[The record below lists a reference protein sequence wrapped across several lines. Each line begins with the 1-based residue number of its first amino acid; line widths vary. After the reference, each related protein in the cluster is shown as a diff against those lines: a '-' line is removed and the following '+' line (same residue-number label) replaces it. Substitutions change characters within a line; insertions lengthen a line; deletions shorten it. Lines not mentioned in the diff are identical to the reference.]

1 MIVGLKKVKSIKT
14 MFKLGLLYGILGL
27 FLLTVIGCENDLETI
42 RKITFKPNDPSERT
56 RDLELVYTDSGY
68 AQIQLRATLAETYY
82 TPEKIT
88 KFKEGIIVDF
98 FTKKVI
104 VSSTLSANYGELLK
118 DNQTVVR
125 DSVKLCNIDQQQCL
139 FTEELHWNQETQ
151 AMYTDKLVRVVAKDG
166 VFYGDGITT
175 TQDFKKYEFIRPRGT
190 INLK

>member
-1 MIVGLKKVKSIKT
+1 MLRL
-14 MFKLGLLYGILGL
+14 MLLYGFFSLTL
-27 FLLTVIGCENDLETI
+27 FTIVGCENDFETI
-42 RKITFKPNDPSERT
+42 RKITFKPNDPNERT

-88 KFKEGIIVDF
+88 KFKEGINVDF
-98 FTKKVI
+98 FTKKGI
-104 VSSTLSANYGELLK
+104 VSSTLSAYYGELLQN
-118 DNQTVVR
+118 NQTVVR
-125 DSVKLCNIDQQQCL
+125 DSVKLCNINQQQCL
-139 FTEELHWNQETQ
+139 YTQELHWNQETQ

-166 VFYGDGITT
+166 VFYGDGIRT

>member
-1 MIVGLKKVKSIKT
+1 

-27 FLLTVIGCENDLETI
+27 FLLTVIGCENDLENI

-68 AQIQLRATLAETYY
+68 AQIQLRATLAETFY

-98 FTKKVI
+98 FTKKGI

-139 FTEELHWNQETQ
+139 YTEELHWNQETQ

-166 VFYGDGITT
+166 VFYGDGIRT